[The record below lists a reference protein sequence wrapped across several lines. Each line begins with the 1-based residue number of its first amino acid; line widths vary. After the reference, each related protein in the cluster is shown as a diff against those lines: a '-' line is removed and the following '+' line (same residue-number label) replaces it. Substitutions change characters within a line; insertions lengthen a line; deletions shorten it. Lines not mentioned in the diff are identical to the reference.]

1 VEFKLKKL
9 GIEYVKNKPLKDYT
23 TIGIGGPC
31 KFLIFPKNLEEFLEV
46 IYECERCGEK
56 IFILGCGSNLLVSDQ
71 GFSGVVMSLKAIN
84 DIEVLAEE
92 EKYVRLKVGAGMR
105 ISKILGLQVR
115 HGLEGLEFLAGVPA
129 TVGGCVKMNA
139 GAFGKEIKDFVERIW
154 LIKDGVVNEVVPKEE
169 DWDYRKFKQ
178 EGVIF
183 EVELKFLK
191 ASVEK
196 VKNNIK
202 EVVESRRAKQP
213 ILKKTFGC
221 AFKNPSGDFAGRLIE
236 RAGLKGF
243 RIGDA
248 RISPIHANFIENLEN
263 ATAKQVIELMKVVI
277 DKVYKNFET
286 ILEPEVKFLGCGL

>member
-1 VEFKLKKL
+1 VESRLKNLGVEFLKN
-9 GIEYVKNKPLKDYT
+9 EPLSNYT

-31 KFLIFPKNLEEFLEV
+31 SFLVFPKKLEEFLNILE
-46 IYECERCGEK
+46 ECNSIGME
-56 IFILGCGSNLLVSDQ
+56 FYLLGGGSNLLVSDQ
-71 GFSGVVMSLKAIN
+71 GFDGVIITLKGLN
-84 DIEVLAEE
+84 EVELVDEDDSSV
-92 EKYVRLKVGAGMR
+92 KIKVGAGTR
-105 ISKILGLQVR
+105 IAKILNFQVR

-178 EGVIF
+178 EGAIF

-191 ASVEK
+191 SSVEK